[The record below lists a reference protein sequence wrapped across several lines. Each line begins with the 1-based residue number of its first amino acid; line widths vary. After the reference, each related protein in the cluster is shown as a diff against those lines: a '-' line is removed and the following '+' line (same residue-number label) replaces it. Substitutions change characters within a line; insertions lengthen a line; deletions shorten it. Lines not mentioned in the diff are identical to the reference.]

1 MFSKAL
7 KGLTNKRATLRIF
20 LVGLIWLCSCA
31 IFDVRDAEQP
41 TGGAGE
47 VQIQRTPQA
56 VISNIKNSLFSSDPI
71 NYEETLSDEFIFVPD
86 ASDIAEFDI
95 YYPGV
100 LTQWDKR
107 IEVGVVKSLLDRLI
121 DQPVG
126 LEYDEQSI
134 QILEETDSTYV
145 LKANYQIVVCWLGQP
160 WDKYHGTC
168 VLSIHLETD
177 GLWRVRRWED
187 YRRSVPPEKSKGTW
201 GILKGTI
208 RATM

>member
-1 MFSKAL
+1 MFSRVLGYLTYKQAAL
-7 KGLTNKRATLRIF
+7 FVLLLG
-20 LVGLIWLCSCA
+20 VIWLCSCV

-47 VQIQRTPQA
+47 IQIQRTPQA
-56 VISNIKNSLFSSDPI
+56 VISNIKSSLFSSDPI

-86 ASDIAEFDI
+86 AGDIAEFDI

-100 LTQWDKR
+100 LTQWGKQV
-107 IEVGVVKSLLDRLI
+107 EAAVVKSLLARLI
-121 DQPVG
+121 GEPVG
-126 LEYDEQSI
+126 LEYDQQSI
-134 QILEETDSTYV
+134 EILEETDSTYV
-145 LKANYQIVVCWLGQP
+145 VKANYEIVVCWLGQP

-168 VLSIHLETD
+168 ILSIRLESD